1 MYSGTSRPVPSNA
14 ALKALRQLAYISS
27 GTAIG
32 VATLCAEERRR
43 RTQTVQKIADNARRI
58 RQSPRYYQNAAV
70 ATQTPEDDIIGS
82 GGLGWLP
89 EYSERQETSEG
100 TAGKPKHEQCGPPFR
115 GHELPS
121 TVQRGYAQ
129 LEEQSKKHKES
140 IAKRRKVPTNVQQRR
155 VQPHW
160 QPFRPPQSQI
170 PLRTDLAG
178 TQSRGAPRSK
188 VDFSRPGYAGPQLSN
203 ETTGTP
209 MKSPP
214 GLPKLVS
221 HEVVE
226 DNAPMQQ
233 PPKVK
238 RPVRHSSSE
247 GGADAEVQVTAI
259 NRPLRNGRGKQK
271 QSLPSALRRSDA
283 ILELEALRTKC
294 RRLLSTSRVEVT
306 PHEIATHRE
315 LSANTDQWR
324 SLVYE
329 CFDAASTAGDIR
341 SMHRLLQLADVL
353 VPGPDNLPYCASFLR
368 FCDAQEA
375 YDEVLDLF
383 SHGKVLP
390 HTSLRD
396 LDGQSKEIIAYACTR
411 SSKSHALT
419 VGHFQYVFD
428 HVPVALRGRILQQ
441 WTPVQLL
448 AEWRATRHMAT
459 FNDRIKKLR
468 RLFGAT
474 GEAEALFRLEKTVID
489 VLLSANA
496 HEQARN
502 SVADLHRNTSHD
514 SFTVSAAAVLFAK
527 KGQWDSLNRLLA
539 VAGKL
544 DKTACDANVTRRLNN
559 TLHLYAREHKSVDA
573 WKFVTAMVD
582 SLGFQPNQ
590 ATTEI
595 MLQCFVSK
603 NTIGLIPKWI
613 RHIRIMGERFT
624 LDARLAAKLLTRYY
638 LDYRP
643 SHVLVMW
650 FCRNLAHF
658 APSLAG
664 PEYFD
669 LVREAVGF
677 DIRKLEGQHNK
688 NISSRRS
695 KVETRL
701 NSLDSEHHNVVPSP
715 GWTWD
720 NQVHFTHPNAITKV
734 PANGYGS
741 PSVSASPE
749 EELPSMIQIEDFRPL
764 PHEMVPTTDAVP
776 NILKS
781 DKTPSAK
788 DPDSVNAPAKSF
800 EKPERAMVKALSVHD
815 HNLVLQ
821 LYHQS
826 LNREGLPSSP
836 FALEVA
842 VEACLRQDRGD
853 AMQANGLLREARK
866 AGMNITGAMGPMLV
880 HRMKRL
886 KKGDRAELDKLH
898 ETVTEYYRIND
909 ENGWP
914 VKHHVGVTAANILI
928 HNQRGQQ
935 GIAVLNAIFPSD
947 HAARR
952 PLDTVAMAVFIDGY
966 FTIGSGG
973 GLRWAFETV
982 LEQNMRIDQ
991 NFLHAVK
998 AIVRRHGFDG
1008 TARWAV
1014 AGDKSMKTPIV
1025 HWIQQCYE
1033 RRASQMLEAKVLGR
1047 RLVACLAKCAKEQEK
1062 PTVNVAMRGDVED
1075 VLFGQRMRTNLPE
1088 PSIDAAEDVAAA
1100 DLTRMEHRRR
1110 LRHSVH
1116 IKEKVSQITRS
1127 RLPLRTNGR
1136 RASPLRRH
1144 HIRWLRQYRAY
1155 LRHDLTMP
1163 DGKVAS
1169 FRYKL
1174 ADSPQDSLASRR
1186 RNAATQGR
1194 GGLTI
1199 PSTVLSFDEHLADG
1213 IGPDDSGG
1221 ASPSLVA
1228 LEQASKLYEVQ

>member
-1 MYSGTSRPVPSNA
+1 MYSSTSRPVPSNA

-70 ATQTPEDDIIGS
+70 ATQTSEDDIIGS

-89 EYSERQETSEG
+89 EYSERQETSER
-100 TAGKPKHEQCGPPFR
+100 TAVKPKHEQCGPPFR

-129 LEEQSKKHKES
+129 LEEQSKKHEES
-140 IAKRRKVPTNVQQRR
+140 TAKRRKVQTNVQQRR
-155 VQPHW
+155 VQPQW
-160 QPFRPPQSQI
+160 QPSRPPQSRL
-170 PLRTDLAG
+170 PLRTGHAEM
-178 TQSRGAPRSK
+178 QSHDAPRAK
-188 VDFSRPGYAGPQLSN
+188 VEFSRPKYYDAHQSN

-214 GLPKLVS
+214 GLPTLVP

-226 DNAPMQQ
+226 DNASMQQ
-233 PPKVK
+233 PSKVK
-238 RPVRHSSSE
+238 RPVRHSSSG
-247 GGADAEVQVTAI
+247 GGADAKVQVTAVH
-259 NRPLRNGRGKQK
+259 RPLRNGDDKQK
-271 QSLPSALRRSDA
+271 QSLPSALRRSDVMA
-283 ILELEALRTKC
+283 DFEALRTKC

-306 PHEIATHRE
+306 PHEIARHRE
-315 LSANTDQWR
+315 ISADTDQWG

-329 CFDAASTAGDIR
+329 CFDTALSAGDIPT
-341 SMHRLLQLADVL
+341 MHRLLQLADAL
-353 VPGPDNLPYCASFLR
+353 NPGPDNLPYCASFLR
-368 FCDAQEA
+368 FCDAQVA

-383 SHGKVLP
+383 GHRKVTSHINLK
-390 HTSLRD
+390 D

-419 VGHFQYVFD
+419 VGHFQHVFN

-468 RLFGAT
+468 RSFGGT
-474 GEAEALFRLEKTVID
+474 GETEALLRLEKTVID
-489 VLLSANA
+489 IHLSANA
-496 HEQARN
+496 HKQARTG
-502 SVADLHRNTSHD
+502 VANLHRNTTYD

-544 DKTACDANVTRRLNN
+544 DKMACDANVTRRLNN
-559 TLHLYAREHKSVDA
+559 TLHLYARDHTAVDA
-573 WKFVTAMVD
+573 WKFVTAMID
-582 SLGFQPNQ
+582 NLAFQPNQ

-664 PEYFD
+664 PEYLD
-669 LVREAVGF
+669 LVREAIGF
-677 DIRKLEGQHNK
+677 DMRKLEGQHNR
-688 NISSRRS
+688 NTSSRRS
-695 KVETRL
+695 QVQTRL
-701 NSLDSEHHNVVPSP
+701 NSLDSENHNVVPSP

-720 NQVHFTHPNAITKV
+720 NQVHFTHPNAIIKV
-734 PANGYGS
+734 PANWYGS

-764 PHEMVPTTDAVP
+764 PHEMIPTTDAVP

-781 DKTPSAK
+781 VKTPSVN
-788 DPDSVNAPAKSF
+788 DLDSVNAPAKSF
-800 EKPERAMVKALSVHD
+800 ERPERAMLKALSVHD

-836 FALEVA
+836 IALEVA

-853 AMQANGLLREARK
+853 PTQANGLLREARK

-935 GIAVLNAIFPSD
+935 GIAVLNAIFRSD

-952 PLDTVAMAVFIDGY
+952 PLDTVTMAVFIDGY
-966 FTIGSGG
+966 FTVGSGR
-973 GLRWAFETV
+973 GLKWAFETV
-982 LEQNMRIDQ
+982 LKQNMRIDQ

-998 AIVRRHGFDG
+998 AVVRRHGFNG
-1008 TARWAV
+1008 TARSV
-1014 AGDKSMKTPIV
+1014 GAGDKSMKTPIV

-1047 RLVACLAKCAKEQEK
+1047 RLVTCLAKCVKEQEK
-1062 PTVNVAMRGDVED
+1062 PTVHVAMRGDVED
-1075 VLFGQRMRTNLPE
+1075 VLFGQRMIASTSKQ
-1088 PSIDAAEDVAAA
+1088 SIDIAEDVEGAG
-1100 DLTRMEHRRR
+1100 LSRMEHRRR

-1116 IKEKVSQITRS
+1116 IKENVSKPTRS

-1136 RASPLRRH
+1136 RASPVRRH

-1155 LRHDLTMP
+1155 LRHDLAMP

-1194 GGLTI
+1194 GTV
-1199 PSTVLSFDEHLADG
+1199 PSSNDRLADVV
-1213 IGPDDSGG
+1213 GPDDGG
-1221 ASPSLVA
+1221 GVSPPLA
-1228 LEQASKLYEVQ
+1228 TLKQASVLYELQ

>member
-1 MYSGTSRPVPSNA
+1 MYSSTSRPVPSNA

-70 ATQTPEDDIIGS
+70 ATQTSEEDIVGS

-89 EYSERQETSEG
+89 EYSERQGTSEG
-100 TAGKPKHEQCGPPFR
+100 TAAKPKHEQCGPPFR

-129 LEEQSKKHKES
+129 LEEQSKKHEES
-140 IAKRRKVPTNVQQRR
+140 TAKRRKVRPNVQQRR
-155 VQPHW
+155 VQPQW
-160 QPFRPPQSQI
+160 QPSRPPQSRL
-170 PLRTDLAG
+170 PLRTDHAEM
-178 TQSRGAPRSK
+178 QSHGALRAK
-188 VDFSRPGYAGPQLSN
+188 VEFSRPKYTNPQLSS

-209 MKSPP
+209 FKSPP
-214 GLPKLVS
+214 GLPTLVP

-226 DNAPMQQ
+226 DNASMQQ

-238 RPVRHSSSE
+238 RPVRHSSSG
-247 GGADAEVQVTAI
+247 GGADAEVQVIAVR
-259 NRPLRNGRGKQK
+259 RPQCNGDGKQK
-271 QSLPSALRRSDA
+271 QSPPSALRLPDF
-283 ILELEALRTKC
+283 EALRTKC
-294 RRLLSTSRVEVT
+294 RRLLSTSRVEMT
-306 PHEIATHRE
+306 PHEIARHRE
-315 LSANTDQWR
+315 LSADTDQWG
-324 SLVYE
+324 SLFYE
-329 CFDAASTAGDIR
+329 CFDTALSAGDIPT
-341 SMHRLLQLADVL
+341 MHRLLRLADTL
-353 VPGPDNLPYCASFLR
+353 NSGPHNLPHCASFLR

-383 SHGKVLP
+383 GHRRVLSHIRLKN
-390 HTSLRD
+390 

-411 SSKSHALT
+411 SSKFYALT
-419 VGHFQYVFD
+419 VGHFQHVFN
-428 HVPVALRGRILQQ
+428 HVPDALRGRILQQ

-448 AEWRATRHMAT
+448 AEWRATRNLADLT
-459 FNDRIKKLR
+459 DRIKKLR
-468 RLFGAT
+468 RSFSAT
-474 GEAEALFRLEKTVID
+474 GAAEALLRLENTAID
-489 VLLSANA
+489 IHLSANA
-496 HEQARN
+496 QEQARTG
-502 SVADLHRNTSHD
+502 VANLHRNTTYD
-514 SFTVSAAAVLFAK
+514 SYTFSAAAVLFAK
-527 KGQWDSLNRLLA
+527 KGQWDSLNRLLT
-539 VAGKL
+539 VAGRQ
-544 DKTACDANVTRRLNN
+544 DKMACDANVTRRLNN
-559 TLHLYAREHKSVDA
+559 TLHLYARDHTSVDA
-573 WKFVTAMVD
+573 WKFVTAMID
-582 SLGFQPNQ
+582 SLGFHPNQ

-613 RHIRIMGERFT
+613 RHIHIMGERFT
-624 LDARLAAKLLTRYY
+624 LDARLAVRLLTRYY

-664 PEYFD
+664 PEYLD
-669 LVREAVGF
+669 LVREAIGF

-688 NISSRRS
+688 NTSSRRAQ
-695 KVETRL
+695 VETRL
-701 NSLDSEHHNVVPSP
+701 NSLDSENHSVVPSP
-715 GWTWD
+715 GWTWN
-720 NQVHFTHPNAITKV
+720 NQLHFTHPDAITKV
-734 PANGYGS
+734 PANGYAS
-741 PSVSASPE
+741 PSMSASPE
-749 EELPSMIQIEDFRPL
+749 GELPSMIQIEDFRPL
-764 PHEMVPTTDAVP
+764 PHEMIPSTDAVP
-776 NILKS
+776 SISKS
-781 DKTPSAK
+781 AKTPSVN
-788 DPDSVNAPAKSF
+788 DPDSVPTRSF
-800 EKPERAMVKALSVHD
+800 ERPERAMVKALSVHD

-821 LYHQS
+821 LYHRTS
-826 LNREGLPSSP
+826 NREGLPSSA

-853 AMQANGLLREARK
+853 PTQANGLLREARK

-886 KKGDRAELDKLH
+886 KKGDRAELDRLH
-898 ETVTEYYRIND
+898 ETVTEYYQIND

-935 GIAVLNAIFPSD
+935 GIAVLNAIFRSD
-947 HAARR
+947 HGARR
-952 PLDTVAMAVFIDGY
+952 PLDIVAMAVFIDGY
-966 FTIGSGG
+966 FAIGSGR
-973 GLRWAFETV
+973 GLKWAFETV
-982 LEQNMRIDQ
+982 LKQNMRIDQ

-1062 PTVNVAMRGDVED
+1062 PSVNVAMRGDVED
-1075 VLFGQRMRTNLPE
+1075 ALFGQRMRTNLLE
-1088 PSIDAAEDVAAA
+1088 PSIDAAEDTAV

-1155 LRHDLTMP
+1155 LRHDLAMP

-1194 GGLTI
+1194 G
-1199 PSTVLSFDEHLADG
+1199 TVSSFNDHLADG
-1213 IGPDDSGG
+1213 IEPDDGG
-1221 ASPSLVA
+1221 SASPSLVA
-1228 LEQASKLYEVQ
+1228 LEQASNLYEVQ

>member
-1 MYSGTSRPVPSNA
+1 MYSSTSRPVPSNA

-70 ATQTPEDDIIGS
+70 ATQTSEDDIIGS

-89 EYSERQETSEG
+89 EYSERQETSQA

-129 LEEQSKKHKES
+129 LEEQSKKHEES
-140 IAKRRKVPTNVQQRR
+140 TVKRRKAQTNVQQRR
-155 VQPHW
+155 VQPQW
-160 QPFRPPQSQI
+160 QPSRPPQSRL
-170 PLRTDLAG
+170 PLRTGHAEM
-178 TQSRGAPRSK
+178 QSHDAPRAK
-188 VDFSRPGYAGPQLSN
+188 VEFSRSTYTDPQLPN
-203 ETTGTP
+203 ETTGTT

-214 GLPKLVS
+214 GLPILVP
-221 HEVVE
+221 HEVAE
-226 DNAPMQQ
+226 DYASMQQ

-238 RPVRHSSSE
+238 RSVRHSPSGRSVN
-247 GGADAEVQVTAI
+247 AEVQVTAVQ
-259 NRPLRNGRGKQK
+259 RSLRNGDGKQK
-271 QSLPSALRRSDA
+271 QSIPSALRRSDV
-283 ILELEALRTKC
+283 IPDFEVLRKKC
-294 RRLLSTSRVEVT
+294 RRLMSTSRVGMT
-306 PHEIATHRE
+306 PHEIARHRE
-315 LSANTDQWR
+315 LAADADQWG

-329 CFDAASTAGDIR
+329 CFDTALSAGDIPT
-341 SMHRLLQLADVL
+341 MHRLLRLADWL
-353 VPGPDNLPYCASFLR
+353 NPGPHILPYCASFFR
-368 FCDAQEA
+368 FCDVQEA
-375 YDEVLDLF
+375 YDEVLNLF
-383 SHGKVLP
+383 GHRRVLSHIR
-390 HTSLRD
+390 LRD
-396 LDGQSKEIIAYACTR
+396 LDGPSREIIAYACTR

-419 VGHFQYVFD
+419 VGHFQHVFD
-428 HVPVALRGRILQQ
+428 HVPVALRGRVLQQ

-448 AEWRATRHMAT
+448 AEWRATRNMANL
-459 FNDRIKKLR
+459 NDRIKKLR
-468 RLFGAT
+468 RLFSAT
-474 GEAEALFRLEKTVID
+474 GETEALLRLEKTVID
-489 VLLSANA
+489 IHLSANA

-502 SVADLHRNTSHD
+502 GVADLHRNTSHD

-527 KGQWDSLNRLLA
+527 KGQWESLNRLLA

-559 TLHLYAREHKSVDA
+559 TLHLFAREHTSVDA
-573 WKFVTAMVD
+573 WKFVTAMVG
-582 SLGFQPNQ
+582 SLRFQPNQ

-613 RHIRIMGERFT
+613 RHTRIMGERFT

-664 PEYFD
+664 PEYLD
-669 LVREAVGF
+669 LVREAIGF

-688 NISSRRS
+688 NTSSRRS
-695 KVETRL
+695 QVETRL
-701 NSLDSEHHNVVPSP
+701 NSLDSENHNVVPSP

-720 NQVHFTHPNAITKV
+720 SQVHFTHPDAITKV
-734 PANGYGS
+734 PANGYGF

-749 EELPSMIQIEDFRPL
+749 EELPSMIQIEDLRPL
-764 PHEMVPTTDAVP
+764 PDDMIPTTDAVP
-776 NILKS
+776 NILKF
-781 DKTPSAK
+781 DKTPSVN

-800 EKPERAMVKALSVHD
+800 ERPERAMLKALSVHD

-842 VEACLRQDRGD
+842 IEACLRQDRGD
-853 AMQANGLLREARK
+853 PTQANGLLREARK

-898 ETVTEYYRIND
+898 ETVTEYYQIND

-935 GIAVLNAIFPSD
+935 GIAVLNAIFRSD
-947 HAARR
+947 QAARR

-966 FTIGSGG
+966 FTIGSGS

-982 LEQNMRIDQ
+982 LKQNMRVDQ

-1008 TARWAV
+1008 TARWTV

-1062 PTVNVAMRGDVED
+1062 PIVDVAMRGDVED
-1075 VLFGQRMRTNLPE
+1075 ALFGQRMGIIVLEQST
-1088 PSIDAAEDVAAA
+1088 DTDEDVAGTG
-1100 DLTRMEHRRR
+1100 LSRMEHRRR
-1110 LRHSVH
+1110 LRQSVH
-1116 IKEKVSQITRS
+1116 IKEKVSKLTRS

-1155 LRHDLTMP
+1155 LRHDLAMP

-1194 GGLTI
+1194 STA
-1199 PSTVLSFDEHLADG
+1199 PSFNDRLADVV
-1213 IGPDDSGG
+1213 GPDDGGG
-1221 ASPSLVA
+1221 APPQLAA
-1228 LEQASKLYEVQ
+1228 LEQASVLYKVQ